1 MRHSRTQIS
10 SAVTGA
16 IASRNRRRRNL
27 GHSLV
32 GLVAF
37 LVLVLV
43 PAWGRLFTGNLTA
56 HGRTPLGARHAR
68 QARQAESAPMLWQ
81 MGPVEIRTGRGQKA
95 LYLLKDDPLL
105 FDASLQGELETLAH
119 EVETQ
124 AIQQASLQEP
134 TEADT
139 LALRRRMSEVRA
151 KERVQ
156 VITELLYLQVC
167 SRFRSL
173 RVPLISTVKD
183 GGNVRFGA
191 VDLKSL
197 TSDVYSGHS
206 LEIVRDHLLRII
218 GQSEAMSDSA
228 ILAMPL
234 FQAGQVY
241 LLSLS
246 FGYYLRRAEAR
257 FQLDKLAGGV
267 WDESADEFSGTTS
280 LKEYISAFGP
290 QDVQSLWSVSS
301 LEAQMAMKE
310 QISSLFG
317 DLAALKVKLMTAL
330 GEVNTPEEAATKL
343 ETLITNKEVEYIR
356 ITTHDLRRLV
366 LEAVAFGSLLNDAE
380 RQFDS
385 VYELTPAVAKP
396 PFDED
401 MSEGRMLS
409 G

>member
-1 MRHSRTQIS
+1 M
-10 SAVTGA
+10 G
-16 IASRNRRRRNL
+16 
-27 GHSLV
+27 
-32 GLVAF
+32 
-37 LVLVLV
+37 
-43 PAWGRLFTGNLTA
+43 
-56 HGRTPLGARHAR
+56 
-68 QARQAESAPMLWQ
+68 WQ
-81 MGPVEIRTGRGQKA
+81 LGPVEIRTGRGQKA

-119 EVETQ
+119 EVETE
-124 AIQQASLQEP
+124 AIQQASLQES

-139 LALRRRMSEVRA
+139 RALRRKMSEVRA

-156 VITELLYLQVC
+156 VVTELLYLQVC
-167 SRFRSL
+167 SKFRSL
-173 RVPLISTVKD
+173 RVPLISTMKD

-267 WDESADEFSGTTS
+267 WDESADEVSRTTS

-343 ETLITNKEVEYIR
+343 ETLISNKEVEYIR
-356 ITTHDLRRLV
+356 INTHDLRRLV

-385 VYELTPAVAKP
+385 VYELTPAVAKA
-396 PFDED
+396 PFDDD
-401 MSEGRMLS
+401 MGEGRMLP